1 MTVIT
6 IAYQI
11 GSGGRQIGQALAKR
25 LDLDYIDREIVQ
37 GVAQQLHVSEEAA
50 ARLDERARGL
60 VTRMLLLLSST
71 GEMALYAPPPERN
84 LQIDEAAYFK
94 TTRAVIEAAA
104 RTNRAVIAG
113 HGANFALAGR
123 PGVLHVFIYAPAEQR
138 ITAIMEREQVDRP
151 EATRRVNRS
160 DHDRAH
166 YVKRFYRMDWR
177 DPSYYDLMIN
187 TAHIQPDCVV
197 DLLIAA
203 WQESV
208 FGSFS

>member
-1 MTVIT
+1 
-6 IAYQI
+6 
-11 GSGGRQIGQALAKR
+11 
-25 LDLDYIDREIVQ
+25 
-37 GVAQQLHVSEEAA
+37 
-50 ARLDERARGL
+50 
-60 VTRMLLLLSST
+60 
-71 GEMALYAPPPERN
+71 
-84 LQIDEAAYFK
+84 
-94 TTRAVIEAAA
+94 VIETAA
-104 RTNRAVIAG
+104 RTNRTVIAG

>member
-1 MTVIT
+1 MAVIT

-37 GVAQQLHVSEEAA
+37 GVAQQLHCSEDVA

-60 VTRMLLLLSST
+60 VTRMLWMLSST
-71 GEMALYAPPPERN
+71 GELALAAPPPDRDQ
-84 LQIDEAAYFK
+84 QIDEGTYFK
-94 TTRAVIEAAA
+94 TTRAVIETSA
-104 RTNRAVIAG
+104 RTNRAVIVG

-123 PGVLHVFIYAPAEQR
+123 QGVLHVFIYAPTEQR

-166 YVKRFYRMDWR
+166 YIKRFYHMDWR
-177 DPSYYDLMIN
+177 DPAYYDLMIN

-197 DLLIAA
+197 DLLVAA

-208 FGSFS
+208 FGPFS